1 MIVFEI
7 LFLILS
13 LAFGVKIKFKI
24 STEVAVFGATF
35 GMVLLVYVLGLIN
48 LLSLSFYIIGLLSI
62 VSVVYVLISLFKRK
76 VKLTELFTFPVLLYI
91 LMMFV
96 MWYFIKDSKFSSID
110 EYMFWG
116 YNLKEMLA
124 NSCLW
129 ASFKVEGIHLT
140 YPPFVGLFEYIFC
153 KLNGGFSEL
162 VTYLALD
169 TLMLTSLLPL
179 FKNAKYKFKT
189 FVKFVGTI
197 AITYLALILFG
208 YSIVNLSLDCTL
220 GILFGVAMYLAF
232 SLQSKEDFVTLA
244 ILLVSLTL
252 LKTNGILLAGIVI
265 MQIFLKEIFLKESF
279 KNICKKVGI
288 LLLAIVITFG
298 SWQIFCKLNGKA
310 VDDRHDKNSLES
322 IDIVEFV
329 NALFLNEKASE
340 RSKNIVISFW
350 DRLLNRKVIRKFSK
364 YSTAW
369 VFGIINGLFLFY
381 LLISKN
387 KRKRLANFLS
397 MNIGFVLYSL
407 TNLLLFMF
415 VFQELQ
421 GEMLMGLERYTS
433 TYSLA
438 MVVNGIFMLFENL
451 NLKNVIILVGIT
463 FLVTPTKVN
472 GLMADPRKVI
482 KSTISNAI
490 IDSSNE
496 ILEAT
501 SENDKIFIID
511 QKHNEGT
518 DFFKLRFLIF
528 PRETNLLYEWN
539 LGSENEGKLVYYKT
553 LMTANEFFEMLK
565 DYDYLYVINSDEDFI
580 ETYGDLF
587 SEDAKQKL
595 ENVIFDSSERRYTS
609 QKGVLFRIDKE
620 NEIIY

>member
-1 MIVFEI
+1 MIVFNV
-7 LFLILS
+7 LFCILS
-13 LAFGVKIKFKI
+13 LAFGIRIMLKI
-24 STEVAVFGATF
+24 STEVAVFVATF
-35 GMVLLVYVLGLIN
+35 GTVLFVYVLGLIN
-48 LLSLSFYIIGLLSI
+48 LLSLSAFI
-62 VSVVYVLISLFKRK
+62 VSLLTIIAFVYVLISIIKRK
-76 VKLTELFTFPVLLYI
+76 VKLPELFTFPVLLYI
-91 LMMFV
+91 LVMFV
-96 MWYFIKDSKFSSID
+96 IWYFIKDSKFISID

-129 ASFKVEGIHLT
+129 ASYKVEGIHLT
-140 YPPFVGLFEYIFC
+140 YPPFAGLVEYVFC
-153 KLNGGFSEL
+153 KLNGGFSEA
-162 VTYLALD
+162 VTYFALD
-169 TLMLTSLLPL
+169 TLMLTSLMPL
-179 FKNAKYKFKT
+179 FKNEKYKIKT

-197 AITYLALILFG
+197 AIVYLALILFG
-208 YSIVNLSLDCTL
+208 YNIVNLSLDCTL
-220 GILFGVAMYLAF
+220 GILFGVSMYLAF
-232 SLQSKEDFVTLA
+232 CLESEEDFVTLA
-244 ILLVSLTL
+244 IFLVSLTL

-265 MQIFLKEIFLKESF
+265 MQIFFKEIFVKECF
-279 KNICKKVGI
+279 KNVCRKVGI
-288 LLLAIVITFG
+288 LLLLIVVAFG

-310 VDDRHDKNSLES
+310 VDDRHDKNDLQS
-322 IDIVEFV
+322 IDIGEFA
-329 NALFLNEKASE
+329 NALFLKEEASE
-340 RSKNIVISFW
+340 RNKNIVNSFC
-350 DRLLNRKVIRKFSK
+350 DRFLNRKVVRKFSK

-369 VFGIINGLFLFY
+369 VLGIINGLFLVY

-433 TYSLA
+433 TYLLA
-438 MVVNGIFMLFENL
+438 MVLNGVFMLFENL

-472 GLMADPRKVI
+472 GLMADPRMVT
-482 KSTISNAI
+482 KSSISKAI
-490 IDSSNE
+490 IESSDE

-501 SENDKIFIID
+501 GENDKIFIVD

-518 DFFKLRFLIF
+518 DFFKLRFLIM

-539 LGSENEGKLVYYKT
+539 LGSKNDDELVYYKT
-553 LMTANEFFEMLK
+553 LISPNDFMQMLK
-565 DYDYLYVINSDEDFI
+565 SYDYLYVISSDVDFV
-580 ETYGDLF
+580 ETYGGLF
-587 SEDAKQKL
+587 SSEARQKL
-595 ENVIFDSSERRYTS
+595 EDVMLEELESRFSRK
-609 QKGVLFRIDKE
+609 KGVLFRIDKE

>member
-1 MIVFEI
+1 MGWIRR
-7 LFLILS
+7 S
-13 LAFGVKIKFKI
+13 
-24 STEVAVFGATF
+24 
-35 GMVLLVYVLGLIN
+35 
-48 LLSLSFYIIGLLSI
+48 
-62 VSVVYVLISLFKRK
+62 
-76 VKLTELFTFPVLLYI
+76 
-91 LMMFV
+91 
-96 MWYFIKDSKFSSID
+96 
-110 EYMFWG
+110 
-116 YNLKEMLA
+116 
-124 NSCLW
+124 
-129 ASFKVEGIHLT
+129 
-140 YPPFVGLFEYIFC
+140 
-153 KLNGGFSEL
+153 
-162 VTYLALD
+162 
-169 TLMLTSLLPL
+169 
-179 FKNAKYKFKT
+179 
-189 FVKFVGTI
+189 
-197 AITYLALILFG
+197 
-208 YSIVNLSLDCTL
+208 
-220 GILFGVAMYLAF
+220 
-232 SLQSKEDFVTLA
+232 
-244 ILLVSLTL
+244 
-252 LKTNGILLAGIVI
+252 
-265 MQIFLKEIFLKESF
+265 
-279 KNICKKVGI
+279 
-288 LLLAIVITFG
+288 
-298 SWQIFCKLNGKA
+298 KLNGKA

-369 VFGIINGLFLFY
+369 VFGIINSLFLFY
-381 LLISKN
+381 LLISKD
-387 KRKRLANFLS
+387 KRKRFANFLS

-438 MVVNGIFMLFENL
+438 MTVNGIFMLFENL

-472 GLMADPRKVI
+472 GLMDDPRKVI

-490 IDSSNE
+490 IESSNE
-496 ILEAT
+496 ILEAI

-539 LGSENEGKLVYYKT
+539 LGSENEEKLVYYKT
-553 LMTANEFFEMLK
+553 LMSANEFFEMLK

-609 QKGVLFRIDKE
+609 QNGVLFRIDKE